1 MLPIHL
7 ILSGPQ
13 EASYPNGGDEAYW
26 MGQVAGALAGP
37 SPRQGGFPWR
47 GGCPRGGWLHF
58 GSFLPGVAPQR
69 EGRQK
74 GPALL
79 WRPGD
84 ALGRRRRE
92 AIAFQLAQVYPQP
105 ELITLEEALLESLP
119 GPGVAVYLLYRDNP
133 QDEAW
138 LARSAAPPGRLWPR
152 AWAPWMAEALSSLLW
167 GWHVLGGILAAGAFF
182 TVATGFYQLRCLG
195 RWMKAALRPRPG
207 REGSSPPFRR

>member
-13 EASYPNGGDEAYW
+13 EAPYPNGGDEAYW
-26 MGQVAGALAGP
+26 MGQVAGALV
-37 SPRQGGFPWR
+37 SHLN
-47 GGCPRGGWLHF
+47 PRGIPLAWGRPEQPEPLWLAL
-58 GSFLPGVAPQR
+58 SSQAAPPEQ

-84 ALGRRRRE
+84 ALGRRAAE
-92 AIAFQLAQVYPQP
+92 AMAFQLAQVYPQP
-105 ELITLEEALLESLP
+105 ELITLEEAPLESLP

-138 LARSAAPPGRLWPR
+138 LARSAG
-152 AWAPWMAEALSSLLW
+152 
-167 GWHVLGGILAAGAFF
+167 AAGKAL
-182 TVATGFYQLRCLG
+182 AQGLG
-195 RWMKAALRPRPG
+195 SLDG
-207 REGSSPPFRR
+207 

>member
-13 EASYPNGGDEAYW
+13 EAPYPNGGDEAYW
-26 MGQVAGALAGP
+26 MGQVAGALAAHLQDGFTLALSSQA
-37 SPRQGGFPWR
+37 SP
-47 GGCPRGGWLHF
+47 
-58 GSFLPGVAPQR
+58 PQR

-84 ALGRRRRE
+84 ALGRRAAE

-105 ELITLEEALLESLP
+105 ELITLEEAPLESLP

-138 LARSAAPPGRLWPR
+138 LARSAG
-152 AWAPWMAEALSSLLW
+152 
-167 GWHVLGGILAAGAFF
+167 AAGKAL
-182 TVATGFYQLRCLG
+182 AQGLG
-195 RWMKAALRPRPG
+195 SLDG
-207 REGSSPPFRR
+207 